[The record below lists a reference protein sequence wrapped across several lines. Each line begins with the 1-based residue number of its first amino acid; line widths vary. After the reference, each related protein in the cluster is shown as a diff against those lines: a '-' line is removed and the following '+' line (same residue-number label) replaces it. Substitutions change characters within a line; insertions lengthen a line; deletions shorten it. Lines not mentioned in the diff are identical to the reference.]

1 LDYFEERYDQKTF
14 HIESLL
20 ESVEAFSHVPN
31 YLSFTQK
38 CGGNNIMHPKEN
50 KCVDD
55 SSIIDLGEVTP
66 STGTVRFG
74 QGAQNFQARGH
85 PKRGNRVCLFMNY
98 V

>member
-1 LDYFEERYDQKTF
+1 
-14 HIESLL
+14 
-20 ESVEAFSHVPN
+20 
-31 YLSFTQK
+31 
-38 CGGNNIMHPKEN
+38 MHPKEN
-50 KCVDD
+50 KCVND

-85 PKRGNRVCLFMNY
+85 PKRGNRVCVFMNY